1 MKFYILLGWVIFL
14 SVECNSAAPAKVK
27 TETEQ
32 RLNPCMT
39 AEMDVELPV
48 DLDQEPFDNVTP
60 SLYDLINPENNEWI

>member
-14 SVECNSAAPAKVK
+14 SVECNSITPAKVK
-27 TETEQ
+27 TEVEQ

-48 DLDQEPFDNVTP
+48 DINQEPFDNTTP
-60 SLYDLINPENNEWI
+60 SVYDLTTPESNEWI

>member
-1 MKFYILLGWVIFL
+1 
-14 SVECNSAAPAKVK
+14 
-27 TETEQ
+27 
-32 RLNPCMT
+32 MT